1 MIKRYTKKAT
11 AWIRHNPE
19 LFLWSL
25 PVLFAV
31 IVAATPLSRF
41 FVGLIIGGMIPGSS
55 AIVPSWVM
63 MLIYGTLTL
72 SLLTYI
78 LEEIHAS
85 KQAMKRHL
93 ARKERALKAA
103 ETRRR
108 NALKQNTAKRRP
120 RRRYSHA

>member
-11 AWIRHNPE
+11 AWIRYNPD
-19 LFLWSL
+19 LLLWSL

-31 IVAATPLSRF
+31 IVAVTPLSRF
-41 FVGLIIGGMIPGSS
+41 FAGLIIGGMIPGSTM
-55 AIVPSWVM
+55 IIPSWVM
-63 MLIYGTLTL
+63 MLVYATISL
-72 SLLTYI
+72 SLLTYV

-85 KQAMKRHL
+85 KQAMRRHL

-108 NALKQNTAKRRP
+108 NALEQNTAKRRP